1 MTDISGIFSISSS
14 TNPQWISLC
23 GHLEAVIGNYLLSQ
37 AGNPEAYWYR
47 SVRGEKSIGTVL
59 LSGRNGEN
67 VGVVRISF
75 FPIGSR
81 EGGDLNGK
89 NIQT

>member
-37 AGNPEAYWYR
+37 AGNPEAYWYAIYYDS
-47 SVRGEKSIGTVL
+47 SVAVSYTHLTLPTTPYV
-59 LSGRNGEN
+59 
-67 VGVVRISF
+67 
-75 FPIGSR
+75 
-81 EGGDLNGK
+81 
-89 NIQT
+89 